1 MLYRKK
7 EENKMAGYNK
17 EFEKLVRNTI
27 LDSFYR
33 NRDGVRHE
41 KNYYG
46 YNIKITKLNALNT
59 LNGIY
64 NIVDINN
71 NIEIHDVS
79 VTKGAEVFENHMMLI
94 LHPFFGIKAVIE
106 KMDKIDFTSK
116 IFDTTVDTR
125 FDGCESEEGKIYT
138 FDKNGNRIC
147 VIRYQDNYMYI
158 VLNKLNNGFY
168 RDSYYIRKGNL
179 LISVSHSDFMNIVN
193 AIRRSTFLCKND
205 TAFMKEY
212 IDMVYTFVQ
221 YIRYDGYGM
230 RDEFKDVLQYFISDE
245 DKKELIS
252 DIIKCVGGNVRRRRM
267 VYTSCYPLDNF
278 TIFNDG
284 MTRERDM
291 LFREYVKQNCNVN
304 IFDEYNNNDSFTRY
318 DYDGGVVFKRDDE
331 EELFFET
338 EFGYMRYIEFN
349 QVFRECDCIDKVY
362 SIKNEHKNKM
372 ALRQKLC
379 GREF

>member
-1 MLYRKK
+1 
-7 EENKMAGYNK
+7 MAGYNK

-33 NRDGVRHE
+33 NRNGVRHE

-106 KMDKIDFTSK
+106 KMDKIDFTSN
-116 IFDTTVDTR
+116 IFDTTVDNR

-230 RDEFKDVLQYFISDE
+230 RDEFKDVLQYFISEE
-245 DKKELIS
+245 DKEELIS

-318 DYDGGVVFKRDDE
+318 DYDGGVVFKRDNE

>member
-1 MLYRKK
+1 
-7 EENKMAGYNK
+7 MAGYDNVLK
-17 EFEKLVRNTI
+17 NEVLKTI
-27 LDSFYR
+27 MDAFIPKR
-33 NRDGVRHE
+33 EIPRHE
-41 KNYYG
+41 TTHYG
-46 YNIKITKLNALNT
+46 YNVSIRKMNILDVLQ
-59 LNGIY
+59 GVY
-64 NIVDINN
+64 NIIDMKK
-71 NIEIHDVS
+71 NIEFHSVS
-79 VTKGAEVFENHMMLI
+79 VTKGLKTYEDYMMAMI
-94 LHPFFGIKAVIE
+94 HPFFGIKVVIE
-106 KMDKIDFTSK
+106 KMDTNSFTSR
-116 IFDTTVDTR
+116 IFDMTVDSR
-125 FDGCESEEGKIYT
+125 FDGCECSEEGKIYT
-138 FDKNGNRIC
+138 FNKNENRIC
-147 VIRYQDNYMYI
+147 AIRYQDNYMYI

-168 RDSYYIRKGNL
+168 RDNYYIRKKNL
-179 LISVSHSDFMNIVN
+179 LIHVSHQDFLNVLN
-193 AIRRSTFLCKND
+193 SIRISIFLCKND
-205 TAFMKEY
+205 SAFLKEP

-230 RDEFKDVLQYFISDE
+230 RDEFKDVLQYFISEE
-245 DKKELIS
+245 DKEELIS

>member
-1 MLYRKK
+1 
-7 EENKMAGYNK
+7 MAGYNK
-17 EFEKLVRNTI
+17 EFEKLVLNTI

-116 IFDTTVDTR
+116 IFDTTVDNR

-147 VIRYQDNYMYI
+147 VICYQDNYMYI

-230 RDEFKDVLQYFISDE
+230 RDEFKDVLQYFISEE
-245 DKKELIS
+245 DKEELIS
-252 DIIKCVGGNVRRRRM
+252 DIIK
-267 VYTSCYPLDNF
+267 
-278 TIFNDG
+278 
-284 MTRERDM
+284 
-291 LFREYVKQNCNVN
+291 
-304 IFDEYNNNDSFTRY
+304 
-318 DYDGGVVFKRDDE
+318 
-331 EELFFET
+331 
-338 EFGYMRYIEFN
+338 
-349 QVFRECDCIDKVY
+349 
-362 SIKNEHKNKM
+362 
-372 ALRQKLC
+372 
-379 GREF
+379 

>member
-1 MLYRKK
+1 
-7 EENKMAGYNK
+7 MAGYNK

-138 FDKNGNRIC
+138 FDKNGNRI
-147 VIRYQDNYMYI
+147 
-158 VLNKLNNGFY
+158 
-168 RDSYYIRKGNL
+168 
-179 LISVSHSDFMNIVN
+179 
-193 AIRRSTFLCKND
+193 
-205 TAFMKEY
+205 
-212 IDMVYTFVQ
+212 
-221 YIRYDGYGM
+221 
-230 RDEFKDVLQYFISDE
+230 
-245 DKKELIS
+245 
-252 DIIKCVGGNVRRRRM
+252 
-267 VYTSCYPLDNF
+267 
-278 TIFNDG
+278 
-284 MTRERDM
+284 
-291 LFREYVKQNCNVN
+291 
-304 IFDEYNNNDSFTRY
+304 
-318 DYDGGVVFKRDDE
+318 
-331 EELFFET
+331 
-338 EFGYMRYIEFN
+338 
-349 QVFRECDCIDKVY
+349 
-362 SIKNEHKNKM
+362 
-372 ALRQKLC
+372 
-379 GREF
+379 